1 MEAKPIEMS
10 ALGRPLYP
18 GMLYGC
24 RDDSFIPGVTLWDIE
39 AVRKHLDVHP
49 KPNTEINITASDSLH
64 EKSSLLD
71 VSASLK
77 ASFLGGLVEVG
88 GSARYLNDTV
98 TSTQQCRVTMQ
109 YKQTT
114 EFKQLTMTE
123 LGNVT
128 YPEVFEKKTAT
139 HVITAVLY
147 GAQAFLVFDQTA
159 SKNESKQ
166 DIQGNLQMMVK
177 KIPLFSIGC
186 KGALI
191 MTEEDKKKVEKFSC
205 KFYGDFQLK
214 QNPTTYLEAV
224 QVYSKLPE
232 LLGEKG
238 EKAVPVRVWL
248 YPLIDLDSNAAR
260 LVREISV
267 SLVSEAEKVLEQ
279 LAEAYVRSHS
289 LIGNS
294 LVRHFTDL
302 KNKLEDFQGMF
313 EPYKDI
319 FQKALSRILPAIR
332 GGGKEEQALVDILQ
346 VHHKSPLTHKQM
358 EKWLDDKDDE
368 IQALRSYTFTM
379 KSIHIVSTAELQGV
393 LFDPQIDIVF
403 CFAFTSLK
411 YKDQYLS
418 TLTQYLQSEEFRKL
432 ETSRSVLNY
441 LKEEPQPWFKSPELS
456 ASMRVNLQLF
466 TEFSKANMVEERTK
480 FVITSLS
487 DPSNPGA
494 SIRLYRRGKLED
506 PRFKP
511 VSKPPPLDLT
521 DIQRDQVTLKL
532 LPSPTGKTE
541 RYRVEHRAVQT
552 GDKTGTKPEEQ
563 QWTVTDTPDTQETW
577 TLSGLKPATLYQVR
591 YRVISAVGVSKES
604 DTTEITTKPDHTPPQ
619 ELSVKRVGQGKVEV
633 TWKMPA
639 PPEQSVLWYSIEYK
653 DERWK
658 DWVALLTKPQRGICT
673 IEGLKFTNSYRF
685 RLRSV
690 FREAETSTPCKESK
704 LPPLAEPKTRDDF
717 LLYSCQLTL
726 DPNTVHMYLILSE
739 ENRKMTDTEKDQPYP
754 EHPERFDHWRQALCR
769 ESLSGSRCYWEV
781 EWSNM
786 TYTAVTYKGIGRKGH
801 GHDCVL
807 GGNDQSWMMGCGGS
821 SYRYWYKNV
830 KTEITVPFTRRI
842 GVYLDHSAGILSFY
856 SISDT
861 LKSMTLLHTVKTT
874 FTEPLYPALGVY
886 KGTVTLCKLG

>member
-1 MEAKPIEMS
+1 MVS
-10 ALGRPLYP
+10 CLFRLRRSWRG
-18 GMLYGC
+18 
-24 RDDSFIPGVTLWDIE
+24 GVTLWDIE
-39 AVRKHLDVHP
+39 AVRKDLDVHP
-49 KPNTEINITASDSLH
+49 KPNMEINITASDSLH

-98 TSTQQCRVTMQ
+98 SSTQQCRVTMQ

-114 EFKQLTMTE
+114 EFKQLTMTH
-123 LGNVT
+123 LGKVS

-147 GAQAFLVFDQTA
+147 GAQAFLVFNQTA

-166 DIQGNLQMMVK
+166 DIQGNLHVMVK
-177 KIPLFSIGC
+177 KIPLFSIEGE
-186 KGALI
+186 GALK
-191 MTEEDKKKVEKFSC
+191 MTEEDKKKVQEFSC

-279 LAEAYVRSHS
+279 LAEAYVRSNS
-289 LIGNS
+289 LISNN
-294 LVRHFTDL
+294 LVSHFTDL
-302 KNKLEDFQGMF
+302 KNKLEDFQGKF
-313 EPYKDI
+313 EPYKEI

-358 EKWLDDKDDE
+358 EEWLDDKDDE
-368 IQALRSYTFTM
+368 IQVLRSYTVTM
-379 KSIHIVSTAELQGV
+379 KSIPIVSTAELQGV
-393 LFDPQIDIVF
+393 LFDPQIDSVF

-432 ETSRSVLNY
+432 ETSGSVLNY

-466 TEFSKANMVEERTK
+466 TEFSKANMDEERTK
-480 FVITSLS
+480 FVITSIS

-506 PRFKP
+506 PQFKP

-521 DIQRDQVTLKL
+521 DIQCDQVTLKL

-591 YRVISAVGVSKES
+591 YRVISAMGVSKES
-604 DTTEITTKPDHTPPQ
+604 DTTEISTKPDHTGPQ
-619 ELSVKRVGQGKVEV
+619 ELSVKRVGLRKVEA
-633 TWKMPA
+633 TWKIPV
-639 PPEQSVLWYSIEYK
+639 PPEQSVLWYSVEYK
-653 DERWK
+653 DETSEGWLAK
-658 DWVALLTKPQRGICT
+658 MTKPHQGICT
-673 IEGLKFTNSYRF
+673 IEGLKYTNSYRF
-685 RLRSV
+685 RVRPISEAACQ
-690 FREAETSTPCKESK
+690 EAE
-704 LPPLAEPKTRDDF
+704 LPPLPEPNTRDDF
-717 LLYSCQLTL
+717 MQYSCHLTV
-726 DPNTVHMYLILSE
+726 DPKTPHVYVFLSE
-739 ENRKMTDTEKDQPYP
+739 GNRKMTHTRKNQPYGDP
-754 EHPERFDHWRQALCR
+754 DHGERFDWWGQALCR
-769 ESLSGSRCYWEV
+769 ESLSGSRYYWEV
-781 EWSNM
+781 EWSIEASV
-786 TYTAVTYKGIGRKGH
+786 AVTYKGIGRKGS
-801 GHDCVL
+801 GLEC
-807 GGNDQSWMMGCGGS
+807 GFGCNDQSWLLDLKHSC
-821 SYRYWYKNV
+821 YKHKNEYI
-830 KTEITVPFTRRI
+830 KITAPITRRI

-861 LKSMTLLHTVKTT
+861 LNTMTLLHTVKTT
-874 FTEPLYPALGVY
+874 FTEPLYPGLGVHNL
-886 KGTVTLCKLG
+886 GTVSLCKLG

>member
-1 MEAKPIEMS
+1 MRTEVLLTLVLLSP
-10 ALGRPLYP
+10 PL
-18 GMLYGC
+18 
-24 RDDSFIPGVTLWDIE
+24 GVTLWDIE
-39 AVRKHLDVHP
+39 AVRKDLDVHP
-49 KPNTEINITASDSLH
+49 KPNMEINITASDSLH

-98 TSTQQCRVTMQ
+98 SSTQQCRVTMQ

-114 EFKQLTMTE
+114 EFKQLTMTH
-123 LGNVT
+123 LGKVS

-147 GAQAFLVFDQTA
+147 GAQAFLVFNQTA

-166 DIQGNLQMMVK
+166 DIQGNLHVMVK
-177 KIPLFSIGC
+177 KIPLFSIEGE
-186 KGALI
+186 GALK
-191 MTEEDKKKVEKFSC
+191 MTEEDKKKVQEFSC

-279 LAEAYVRSHS
+279 LAEAYVRSNS
-289 LIGNS
+289 LISNN
-294 LVRHFTDL
+294 LVSHFTDL
-302 KNKLEDFQGMF
+302 KNKLEDFQGKF
-313 EPYKDI
+313 EPYKEI

-358 EKWLDDKDDE
+358 EEWLDDKDDE
-368 IQALRSYTFTM
+368 IQVLRSYTVTM
-379 KSIHIVSTAELQGV
+379 KSIPIVSTAELQGV
-393 LFDPQIDIVF
+393 LFDPQIDSVF

-432 ETSRSVLNY
+432 ETSGSVLNY

-466 TEFSKANMVEERTK
+466 TEFSKANMDEERTK
-480 FVITSLS
+480 FVITSIS

-506 PRFKP
+506 PQFKP

-521 DIQRDQVTLKL
+521 DIQYSCHL
-532 LPSPTGKTE
+532 
-541 RYRVEHRAVQT
+541 
-552 GDKTGTKPEEQ
+552 
-563 QWTVTDTPDTQETW
+563 TVD
-577 TLSGLKPATLYQVR
+577 
-591 YRVISAVGVSKES
+591 
-604 DTTEITTKPDHTPPQ
+604 
-619 ELSVKRVGQGKVEV
+619 
-633 TWKMPA
+633 
-639 PPEQSVLWYSIEYK
+639 
-653 DERWK
+653 
-658 DWVALLTKPQRGICT
+658 
-673 IEGLKFTNSYRF
+673 
-685 RLRSV
+685 
-690 FREAETSTPCKESK
+690 
-704 LPPLAEPKTRDDF
+704 PKTPHVYVF
-717 LLYSCQLTL
+717 
-726 DPNTVHMYLILSE
+726 LSE
-739 ENRKMTDTEKDQPYP
+739 GNRKMTHTRKNQPYGDP
-754 EHPERFDHWRQALCR
+754 DHGERFDWWGQALCR
-769 ESLSGSRCYWEV
+769 ESLSGSRYYWEV
-781 EWSNM
+781 EWSIEASV
-786 TYTAVTYKGIGRKGH
+786 AVTYKGIGRKGS
-801 GHDCVL
+801 GLEC
-807 GGNDQSWMMGCGGS
+807 GFGCNDQSWLLDLKHSC
-821 SYRYWYKNV
+821 YKHKNEYI
-830 KTEITVPFTRRI
+830 KITAPITRRI

-861 LKSMTLLHTVKTT
+861 LNTMTLLHTVKTT
-874 FTEPLYPALGVY
+874 FTEPLYPGLGVHNL
-886 KGTVTLCKLG
+886 GTVSLCKLG

>member
-1 MEAKPIEMS
+1 
-10 ALGRPLYP
+10 
-18 GMLYGC
+18 
-24 RDDSFIPGVTLWDIE
+24 
-39 AVRKHLDVHP
+39 
-49 KPNTEINITASDSLH
+49 
-64 EKSSLLD
+64 
-71 VSASLK
+71 
-77 ASFLGGLVEVG
+77 
-88 GSARYLNDTV
+88 
-98 TSTQQCRVTMQ
+98 MQ

-166 DIQGNLQMMVK
+166 DIQGNLHLMVK
-177 KIPLFSIGC
+177 KIPSFSIGC

-267 SLVSEAEKVLEQ
+267 RLVSEAEKVLEQ

-313 EPYKDI
+313 EPFKDI

-521 DIQRDQVTLKL
+521 DIQ
-532 LPSPTGKTE
+532 
-541 RYRVEHRAVQT
+541 H
-552 GDKTGTKPEEQ
+552 
-563 QWTVTDTPDTQETW
+563 
-577 TLSGLKPATLYQVR
+577 
-591 YRVISAVGVSKES
+591 
-604 DTTEITTKPDHTPPQ
+604 
-619 ELSVKRVGQGKVEV
+619 
-633 TWKMPA
+633 
-639 PPEQSVLWYSIEYK
+639 
-653 DERWK
+653 
-658 DWVALLTKPQRGICT
+658 
-673 IEGLKFTNSYRF
+673 
-685 RLRSV
+685 
-690 FREAETSTPCKESK
+690 
-704 LPPLAEPKTRDDF
+704 
-717 LLYSCQLTL
+717 SCQLTL